1 MTQDGNSRATRWHC
15 NDNPRLTAQLKSALD
30 HHHQLIITPPSH
42 YCCNRAIQIHKYTD
56 TNTQS
61 PSALDHHPRPL
72 SQHRTVDQCNELAS
86 PLVSIISHQSPL
98 VYQLPK
104 YQVHFVSCPALLCV
118 FVFVWI
124 WICQYLWRWCGKAIT
139 WHPPLQSSPVFPWSV
154 SNAGAL
160 CQCHFRNVNVIHIG
174 FPKQKCLR

>member
-1 MTQDGNSRATRWHC
+1 MHWITTTSLLSHHHHTTVVTEQYKYTNKQIHKFTDKNNQST
-15 NDNPRLTAQLKSALD
+15 SALD
-30 HHHQLIITPPSH
+30 HHL
-42 YCCNRAIQIHKYTD
+42 
-56 TNTQS
+56 
-61 PSALDHHPRPL
+61 RPL
-72 SQHRTVDQCNELAS
+72 SQHRTVHQCNESAS

-98 VYQLPK
+98 VYQLPMQW
-104 YQVHFVSCPALLCV
+104 YQVHFAVSCPTLLCV

-124 WICQYLWRWCGKAIT
+124 WICQYFWRWCGKAIT